1 MIRDLALA
9 DLPQVVAIEQ
19 AVFGAAAW
27 SAAGWQEEAAAQGPD
42 RRYLVALDG
51 QDGGGVVG
59 YAGILRAGSDA
70 DVLTI
75 AVAADRQ
82 GRGLGRGLMSALLEV
97 ASAWRSRSVFLE
109 VEPENSPAVAL
120 YRGLGFRAVG
130 ERRHYYGPGRHA
142 RTMQLQL
149 REPIGS
155 QLLGTEAP

>member
-1 MIRDLALA
+1 
-9 DLPQVVAIEQ
+9 
-19 AVFGAAAW
+19 
-27 SAAGWQEEAAAQGPD
+27 
-42 RRYLVALDG
+42 
-51 QDGGGVVG
+51 
-59 YAGILRAGSDA
+59 
-70 DVLTI
+70 
-75 AVAADRQ
+75 
-82 GRGLGRGLMSALLEV
+82 MSALLEV